1 MKLQIKKSTAN
12 LSPNKRGV
20 KMIFRSQTAASAR
33 LKASA
38 AAEATNI
45 NIYTDVAV
53 CPNEMKLQ

>member
-1 MKLQIKKSTAN
+1 LEIKLQIKKSTAN

-45 NIYTDVAV
+45 NIYADVAV
-53 CPNEMKLQ
+53 